1 MKTIALILFLLI
13 STVNADRVKEMTLAC
28 YKYEDISNT
37 KKIEDRMRNGIIP
50 KNCMFLSSEAKVAII
65 DSKLKDSR
73 FVKILLLDLE
83 TYMYTL
89 KKDVIITNENK
100 I

>member
-13 STVNADRVKEMTLAC
+13 SAVNADRVKEMTLAC

-37 KKIEDRMRNGIIP
+37 KKIEDRIKNGIIP
-50 KNCMFLSSEAKVAII
+50 RNCMFLTSDAKVAIV
-65 DSKLKDSR
+65 DSKLKDDK
-73 FVKILLLDLE
+73 FVKIFLLDLE
-83 TYMYTL
+83 SYMYTL
-89 KKDVIITNENK
+89 KEDVIITNENK